1 MLHRLVPTT
10 PATRRGGELFLALAV
25 FAVIVQLPGNVI
37 VSLVL
42 PPIALLI
49 NGIQAV
55 GRRGEWCV
63 WLWTLLTLIPATIA
77 VIRWDLL
84 MERPYLLQVIA
95 VTLAAV
101 VTLRGSQGTDGARAL
116 MQGMYAGFAAL
127 ALIGVAEVITGF
139 KLLFLRYPDSVVA
152 SWAAADRLITTAM
165 YPNYND
171 FSVALV
177 LLGLFLGARFL
188 AKPGRLAV
196 QVGRLAAI
204 GLLGSWIF
212 YMGSRGALF
221 GLLAGLVV
229 LALLSERKRD
239 ITALPA
245 WFITTC
251 GCVVVVAA
259 TVLSQSSLVR
269 DGDTRERGRILG
281 RLWRLGETDPL
292 RFLVG
297 FGSSDEVTDASLRH
311 LQGALVNPH
320 NMVAET
326 WMWAGIFGLI
336 GFVVVWLYIARRA
349 FRNETGRSWY
359 ALNAVAATLV
369 MPLLGVT
376 PSVILHYL
384 FPQLLMIAAVATVEE
399 APSGAALPAGVED
412 HHRQHPRNTSQGN
425 RNDQARQLP

>member
-165 YPNYND
+165 RRPRPSR
-171 FSVALV
+171 FS
-177 LLGLFLGARFL
+177 
-188 AKPGRLAV
+188 
-196 QVGRLAAI
+196 
-204 GLLGSWIF
+204 S
-212 YMGSRGALF
+212 YS
-221 GLLAGLVV
+221 
-229 LALLSERKRD
+229 KR
-239 ITALPA
+239 
-245 WFITTC
+245 
-251 GCVVVVAA
+251 
-259 TVLSQSSLVR
+259 SS
-269 DGDTRERGRILG
+269 
-281 RLWRLGETDPL
+281 
-292 RFLVG
+292 
-297 FGSSDEVTDASLRH
+297 
-311 LQGALVNPH
+311 
-320 NMVAET
+320 
-326 WMWAGIFGLI
+326 
-336 GFVVVWLYIARRA
+336 
-349 FRNETGRSWY
+349 
-359 ALNAVAATLV
+359 
-369 MPLLGVT
+369 
-376 PSVILHYL
+376 
-384 FPQLLMIAAVATVEE
+384 
-399 APSGAALPAGVED
+399 
-412 HHRQHPRNTSQGN
+412 
-425 RNDQARQLP
+425 